1 MSDLVRLRT
10 PHARAAPPAEA
21 GGAAAGASLAEAG
34 PILLVGYEDRDN
46 LGLRYLLSSLRAA
59 GFRAEIVRYDSDPAP
74 LVARARAEAPLA
86 IGFSMIFQYMA
97 PDFGAVI
104 AALRAAGV
112 ACHVTVGGHY
122 PSFDYGEVLGGIAG
136 LDSVVRFEGEATLV
150 ELAARLAGGDDWR
163 DIAGIAYRAAEDGGV
178 RANALRAPAHDLD
191 TLPVPDRASYA
202 YESERLPTA
211 AILGSRG
218 CPWDCTFCSIR
229 PFYEAQGGAL
239 RRFRAPAAV
248 VAEMCELYRTRQVA
262 LFLFQDDDFLAG
274 GRKAREWACEIA
286 DGLIAAGMAGKI
298 AWKMSCRSDEVHEET
313 LARLKQGGL
322 THVYMGVEA
331 GDPDDLTD
339 MRKRMRP
346 DVHLEAGA
354 VLRRL
359 GLSFD
364 FGFMLLQP
372 YSTLARV
379 RNNIHFL
386 RDFVGDGYSVAGF
399 CRMLPYAGTPI
410 KDRLAS
416 EGRLLGTAFQPDY
429 RFLDPKLDLFY
440 EWMVDT
446 FYQRNFTD
454 QGLNHIFRAAL
465 FEARLQIA
473 DNPMPPVMRG
483 LLQHLCS
490 WCNQVALRTLERAV
504 DHIEETDLEALL
516 ADRSLLRVLTEHER
530 ALERR
535 IWLEVAELYERYLA
549 VRPEV
554 NPRFS
559 DLRPIGSFERTWT
572 HAERAAAASG

>member
-1 MSDLVRLRT
+1 MTDLVRLRT
-10 PHARAAPPAEA
+10 PRARAAPAETSARAPA
-21 GGAAAGASLAEAG
+21 AG

-122 PSFDYGEVLGGIAG
+122 PSFDYGEVLEGIPG

-150 ELAARLAGGDDWR
+150 ELAARLGRGDDWR
-163 DIAGIAYRAAEDGGV
+163 DIEGIAYRAGEGV
-178 RANALRAPAHDLD
+178 HANALRAPAHDLD
-191 TLPVPDRASYA
+191 ALPVPDRASYA

-248 VAEMCELYRTRQVA
+248 VAEMCDLYRTRQVA

-274 GRKAREWACEIA
+274 GRKAREWACQIA
-286 DGLIAAGMAGKI
+286 DGLIAEGMAGKI

-331 GDPDDLTD
+331 GDPDDLAD
-339 MRKRMRP
+339 MRKRMQP
-346 DVHLEAGA
+346 DVHLQAGA
-354 VLRRL
+354 ILRRL

-386 RDFVGDGYSVAGF
+386 RAFVGDGYSVAGF

-410 KDRLAS
+410 KDRLAG

-429 RFLDPKLDLFY
+429 QFLDPKLDLFY
-440 EWMVDT
+440 EWMVET

-473 DNPMPPVMRG
+473 DNPMPPVMRA
-483 LLQHLCS
+483 LLQHLS
-490 WCNQVALRTLERAV
+490 AWCNQVALRTLERAV
-504 DHIEETDLEALL
+504 DHIEETALEALRR
-516 ADRSLLRVLTEHER
+516 DRSLLRVLTEHER
-530 ALERR
+530 LEERR
-535 IWLEVAELYERYLA
+535 IWTEVAALYERYLA
-549 VRPEV
+549 ARPEV

-572 HAERAAAASG
+572 HTDRAAAPAP